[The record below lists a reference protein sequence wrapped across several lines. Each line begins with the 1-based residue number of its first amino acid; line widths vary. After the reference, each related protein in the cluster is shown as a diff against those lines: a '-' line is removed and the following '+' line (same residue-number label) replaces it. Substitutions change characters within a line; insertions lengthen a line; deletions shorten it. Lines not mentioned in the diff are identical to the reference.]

1 MDGMKTRY
9 VVETCTLHGS
19 TKQRRWHRVHTG
31 PSKAECEA
39 YVESVIADL
48 PSGPG
53 RYFGLTQERAR
64 DFYRVRG
71 VRVVA

>member
-1 MDGMKTRY
+1 MSKTTY
-9 VVETCTLHGS
+9 IVETCTVHGA

-31 PSKAECEA
+31 TNKAECAA
-39 YVESVIADL
+39 YIDRVIADL

-53 RYFGLTQERAR
+53 RHWGLTQERAR

-71 VRVVA
+71 VRAAA